1 MESTKRLFKK
11 GEVAETPSGE
21 KMLVNEAGTAYSATD
36 VMITIWDSFEG
47 NTVEEVATD
56 LATTINRNPDEL
68 MESVNVV
75 AAELEKAD
83 LLHS

>member
-1 MESTKRLFKK
+1 MDSTKRLFKK
-11 GEVAETPSGE
+11 GELAETPSGE

-36 VMITIWDSFEG
+36 AMITIWDSFEG
-47 NTVEEVATD
+47 DTVEEVAAE
-56 LATTINRNPDEL
+56 LAFTINRNPDEL

-75 AAELEKAD
+75 AEELEKAD

>member
-1 MESTKRLFKK
+1 MDSTKRLFKK

-21 KMLVNEAGTAYSATD
+21 KMLVNDAGTAYSATEA
-36 VMITIWDSFEG
+36 MITIWDSFEG

-56 LATTINRNPDEL
+56 LAITINRNPDEL